1 MLKYVAT
8 TLFSASLALGAS
20 AAVAA
25 DSITGAGAT
34 FPYPVYSQWADAYQ
48 DEAGIGLNYQAIG
61 SGGGIQQIT
70 ANTVTF
76 GASDAPMTPE
86 ELNKS
91 GLVQWPQIMGGVVP
105 VVHIEGVKQGQLKL
119 DGPTLADIYA
129 GKITKWNDD
138 AIKQLNPDLKL
149 PDTRITPVYRA
160 EGSGTNFLFTHYLA
174 QVSQD
179 FAENIGEGKSVAWP
193 AGVGAKANAGVASQ
207 VGQING
213 AVGYVES
220 AYAEQNNLNVAQL
233 KNQAGQ
239 FVTANSDSF
248 KAAAANADWKNA
260 EGMYLVLTNQPGA
273 QSWPIVGASF
283 ILMHKQVDDAEA
295 AKQALAFFDWAFK
308 NGDQAATQLN
318 YVPMPQNVADMVR
331 NNVWSQIKT
340 QDGQQV
346 WQQQ

>member
-1 MLKYVAT
+1 MLKHVAT
-8 TLFSASLALGAS
+8 TLISASLALGAT

-48 DEAGIGLNYQAIG
+48 DESGVGLNYQAIG

-70 ANTVTF
+70 AKTVTF

-86 ELNKS
+86 ELDKN
-91 GLVQWPQIMGGVVP
+91 GLVQWPQIMGAVVP
-105 VVHIEGVKQGQLKL
+105 VLNVEGIEEGQLKL

-129 GKITKWNDD
+129 GEITRWNDE
-138 AIKQLNPDLKL
+138 AIQQLNSGLDL

-174 QVSQD
+174 QVSQS
-179 FAENIGEGKSVAWP
+179 FADNIGEGKSVAWP
-193 AGVGAKANAGVASQ
+193 VGVGAKANAGVANQ
-207 VGQING
+207 VAQTNG
-213 AVGYVES
+213 AIGYVES
-220 AYAEQNNLNVAQL
+220 AYAEQNDMNVAQM

-239 FVTANSDSF
+239 FVTADTESF
-248 KAAAANADWKNA
+248 KAAAANADWQNA
-260 EGMYLVLTNQPGA
+260 EGMYLVLTNQPGE

-283 ILMHKQVDDAEA
+283 ILMHKQVDDADA
-295 AKQALAFFDWAFK
+295 ARQALEFFDWAFA
-308 NGDQAATQLN
+308 NGDDAAAELN
-318 YVPMPQNVADMVR
+318 YVPMPQNVADMIR
-331 NNVWSQIKT
+331 NDVWSQIKG

-346 WQQQ
+346 WQQ